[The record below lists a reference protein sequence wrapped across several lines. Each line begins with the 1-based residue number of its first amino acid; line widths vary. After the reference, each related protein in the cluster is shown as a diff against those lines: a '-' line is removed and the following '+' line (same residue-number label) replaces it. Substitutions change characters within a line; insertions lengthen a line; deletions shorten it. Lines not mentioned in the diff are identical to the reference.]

1 MGSCGSAWH
10 GTAMPSVS
18 SVIRTMISHGI
29 SLCMALT
36 IYLCMRAFP
45 AWLRL
50 AMAHNG
56 VNEPWWLKDL

>member
-1 MGSCGSAWH
+1 
-10 GTAMPSVS
+10 MPSVS